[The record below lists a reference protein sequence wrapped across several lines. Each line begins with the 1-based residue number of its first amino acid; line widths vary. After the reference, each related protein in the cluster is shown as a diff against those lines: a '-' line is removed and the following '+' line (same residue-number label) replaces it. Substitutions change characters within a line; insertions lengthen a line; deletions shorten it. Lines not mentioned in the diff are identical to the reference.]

1 MSRRD
6 RRRNGGDETA
16 DSRRTSE
23 TEYGC
28 GSCFLRTT
36 PGHTRALILLSLAV
50 AFAPAL
56 VGCPPPVALDPNADA
71 IGLQRVADGF
81 TSPIALAD
89 PHDGSGRLLV
99 ADQIGVIHVVA
110 PDGSVLATPLL
121 DVRDRL
127 VDVSPTYDERGL
139 LGLALH
145 ADFASNG
152 RFYIY
157 YSAPRPAN
165 LPSSYDSQTVLA
177 EFRVSADD
185 PNRADPLSERVL
197 ARFAQPQA
205 NHNGGQL
212 AFGSDG
218 LLYLGAGDGGGAND
232 TGPGHAEGG
241 NAQDRTTPLGKL
253 LRFDVDANPAD
264 PLGDPLVID
273 AARTQVYALGFRN
286 PWRFSFDLDETG
298 RERLFVADVGQN
310 SFEEVN
316 WVVAGGNYGWPVREG
331 DRCFNDGVI
340 AAADQCASTDA
351 VGEPFRS
358 PILAYPHTDANGP
371 VGISVIGGYVY
382 RGAALPALRGAYLF
396 GDFSSGFTAP
406 DGRLFIA
413 REQTDG
419 SWQRAALRVSTSP
432 DGRLGRYLLSFG
444 RDAAGEL
451 YVLTTSNVGPRGQ
464 TGAVF
469 RIVPAE

>member
-1 MSRRD
+1 M
-6 RRRNGGDETA
+6 
-16 DSRRTSE
+16 
-23 TEYGC
+23 
-28 GSCFLRTT
+28 
-36 PGHTRALILLSLAV
+36 ILLSLAV
-50 AFAPAL
+50 VLSPAL
-56 VGCPPPVALDPNADA
+56 VGCPPPVALDPDADA
-71 IGLQRVADGF
+71 VGLQLVASGF

-89 PHDGSGRLLV
+89 PSDGSRRLFV

-110 PDGSVLATPLL
+110 PDGSIAATPLL
-121 DVRDRL
+121 DLRDRL
-127 VDVSPTYDERGL
+127 VDVSPAYDERGL

-145 ADFASNG
+145 PNFADNG
-152 RFYIY
+152 RLYVY
-157 YSAPRPAN
+157 YSAPRPAT

-177 EFRVSADD
+177 EFRIVADD
-185 PNRADPLSERVL
+185 PNRADPASERVL
-197 ARFAQPQA
+197 ARLAQPQA

-212 AFGSDG
+212 AFASDS

-232 TGPGHAEGG
+232 TGSGHAAGG

-253 LRFDVDANPAD
+253 LRFDVDADPSD
-264 PLGDPLVID
+264 PLGDPLLID

-286 PWRFSFDLDETG
+286 PWRFSFDRDDDG

-316 WVVAGGNYGWPVREG
+316 LVVAGGNYGWPVREG
-331 DRCFNDGVI
+331 DRCFNDGLI
-340 AAADQCASTDA
+340 APGDQCASADA
-351 VGEPFRS
+351 VGEPFRN
-358 PILAYPHTDANGP
+358 PIIVYPHSDAAGP
-371 VGISVIGGYVY
+371 VGTGVIGGYVY
-382 RGAALPALRGAYLF
+382 RGAAIAALRGAYVF
-396 GDFSSGFTAP
+396 GDFSSGFAAP

-419 SWQRAALRVSTSP
+419 SWQRETLRVSTSA

-469 RIVPAE
+469 RVVAAE